1 MSASK
6 RPAPPQ
12 VAGPAESAPTNK
24 RTQGQDSPAVAVVT
38 PLPLRWARALIEAA
52 DEPITEYGSRE
63 WRELPDDSRTKV
75 AACVQAAE
83 RWRTRNI
90 APEII
95 TFPSRRAREI
105 AEARR
110 PRLGDHMGGP
120 VQWDEVAV
128 DG

>member
-1 MSASK
+1 MTTSNGPAS
-6 RPAPPQ
+6 PAKEI
-12 VAGPAESAPTNK
+12 AGPATLVP
-24 RTQGQDSPAVAVVT
+24 QDSAGHAVVT

-52 DEPITEYGSRE
+52 DGPIPPYGSPE
-63 WRELPDDSRTKV
+63 WSSLPDDSRTKV
-75 AACVQAAE
+75 AATVEAAE
-83 RWRTRNI
+83 RWRTGNF

-110 PRLGDHMGGP
+110 PRPGDYPGGS
-120 VQWDEVAV
+120 VDWDGVAV